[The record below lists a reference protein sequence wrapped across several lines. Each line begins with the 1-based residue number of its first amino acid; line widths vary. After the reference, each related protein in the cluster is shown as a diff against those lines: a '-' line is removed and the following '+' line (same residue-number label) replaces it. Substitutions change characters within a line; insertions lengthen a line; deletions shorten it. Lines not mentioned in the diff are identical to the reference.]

1 MSNKYRFL
9 WSQVFRA
16 TMSVRRSIENKM
28 SDRVIYVPRASKPY
42 LLGFSLFTWLGFDRK
57 TSAED
62 ELVHTIKHCV
72 LFIQKNELDKAEQL
86 LHVALRQAQQIHHQL
101 GITYIYDVM
110 ANLALQ
116 REQFDKAKNLFI
128 AVTQRIMTNGA
139 SEDDPRVVH
148 LSVKLARVSHLQ
160 KDYTTAQIGYD
171 WCLEKLQQLFER
183 DPTDNNKQLLAMAED
198 WYGRLFLDV
207 DRCED
212 GLRLMKSSLDR
223 MREVPD
229 IEKEDLV
236 VQLNDIGTVC
246 DRIGQTDES
255 IKYFKEAIEM
265 AGSLEMK
272 DLGTMYVNLGRAYIK
287 QKLLDAARKSCGHA
301 WKLGVME
308 KNKEVKEEA
317 EICIKQ
323 INNVI

>member
-1 MSNKYRFL
+1 MSITYRIL

-16 TMSVRRSIENKM
+16 MRSFRTIENKM
-28 SDRVIYVPRASKPY
+28 SDRRSDFPRVPKPY
-42 LLGFSLFTWLGFDRK
+42 LLGFSLFTWLGFDKRM
-57 TSAED
+57 TAED
-62 ELVHTIKHCV
+62 ELVHTIKHCI

-86 LHVALRQAQQIHHQL
+86 LHVALRQAQQIRHQL

-116 REQFDKAKNLFI
+116 REHLDKAKNLFI
-128 AVTQRIMTNGA
+128 AVTQRIMTDGA

-171 WCLEKLQQLFER
+171 WCLDKLEKLLEM
-183 DPTDNNKQLLAMAED
+183 DPSDNNKQLLAMAED

-229 IEKEDLV
+229 TEKEDLV

-255 IKYFKEAIEM
+255 IKYFKEAIEL
-265 AGSLEMK
+265 ANSLEME
-272 DLGTMYVNLGRAYIK
+272 DLGTMYVNLGRAYMK

-301 WKLGVME
+301 WKLGVMT
-308 KNKEVKEEA
+308 KNKEVKQEA
-317 EICIKQ
+317 EMCIKQ
-323 INNVI
+323 INNLI